1 MKKRN
6 YLSFFSGMVTALALS
21 ACVTSALAAADMVE
35 FNVVNLSFNSK
46 QVLTQGET
54 IEASNGARVPS
65 SILYT
70 DEQGGGTTYLPVRY
84 LFETLGMP
92 VEWDGAENMVEVDVE
107 GDYALNLLGTKRSSH
122 TKFQAFTEIDA
133 VQPDSGK
140 ELLKTKTY
148 QNDAGEA
155 YEAIVVPRKR
165 KGNLISITVTNHDPS
180 KAVQFDLGANAND
193 TYIKLPVRVPAGESV
208 TRTVEITDFGALD
221 YCPVYISVSCPDD
234 IRRALDLEI
243 SAVQF
248 DK

>member
-6 YLSFFSGMVTALALS
+6 YLSFFSGMATALALS
-21 ACVTSALAAADMVE
+21 ACLTSALAAAGAVD
-35 FNVVNLSFNSK
+35 FNTVNLSFNSK

-92 VEWDGAENMVEVDVE
+92 VDWDGSDHMIAVQVD

-122 TKFQAFTEIDA
+122 AKFQAFTEIDA
-133 VQPDSGK
+133 VQPDGGK

-155 YEAIVVPRKR
+155 YEATVVPRKG
-165 KGNLISITVTNHDPS
+165 KGNLISITVTNHDPR
-180 KAVQFDLGANAND
+180 KAVQFDLGTNVND
-193 TYIKLPVRVPAGESV
+193 THILLPVRVPAGESV
-208 TRTVEITDFGALD
+208 TRTVEITDFDALD
-221 YCPVYISVSCPDD
+221 NCPVYISISCPAD
-234 IRRALDLEI
+234 INRALDLEI
-243 SAVQF
+243 SAVQI
-248 DK
+248 KG